1 MNCKY
6 GDTNTYKYKLKK
18 EYLEALSTVINRSNG
33 QTLFM
38 YQLVDGDITR
48 FFELVY
54 KMKKHFINYCPGDVD
69 EVNKILNL

>member
-1 MNCKY
+1 
-6 GDTNTYKYKLKK
+6 
-18 EYLEALSTVINRSNG
+18 
-33 QTLFM
+33 M

-54 KMKKHFINYCPGDVD
+54 KMKKHFINCPGDVD

>member
-6 GDTNTYKYKLKK
+6 GDTNTYKYKIKK

-38 YQLVDGDITR
+38 YQLVDGNMTM
-48 FFELVY
+48 FFQLMY
-54 KMKKHFINYCPGDVD
+54 KMKKYFVSYCPGDVE

>member
-18 EYLEALSTVINRSNG
+18 EYLDALSTVINRSNS

-38 YQLVDGDITR
+38 YQLVDGDMTM
-48 FFELVY
+48 FLELAY
-54 KMKKHFINYCPGDVD
+54 KMKKHFISYCPGDVD